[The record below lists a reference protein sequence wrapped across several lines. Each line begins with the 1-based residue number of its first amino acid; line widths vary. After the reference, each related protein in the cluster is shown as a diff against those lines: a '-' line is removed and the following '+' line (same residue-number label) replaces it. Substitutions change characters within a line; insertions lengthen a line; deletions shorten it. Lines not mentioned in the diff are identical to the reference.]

1 MTLIIC
7 NLNEIINVFYIKLL
21 FEIGID
27 KPKTA
32 IIKEINNRGYASG
45 VNRTTRI
52 LNQLQKQV
60 SFKDII

>member
-1 MTLIIC
+1 M
-7 NLNEIINVFYIKLL
+7 NPVREKLNDEDFIKLL
-21 FEIGID
+21 LEIGIN

-52 LNQLQKQV
+52 LNQLKK
-60 SFKDII
+60 SE

>member
-1 MTLIIC
+1 MMRIL
-7 NLNEIINVFYIKLL
+7 LNCYL
-21 FEIGID
+21 EIGID

-52 LNQLQKQV
+52 LNQLIKENQ
-60 SFKDII
+60 